1 MVRGR
6 TCFIIGVIYF
16 CFYKFVVTNF
26 QMLIMT
32 IQQYIE
38 SINSRYKSGL
48 STEHTY
54 RGDLQQLIESILPDV
69 KATNEPKRQACGAPD
84 YIITRKDIPIGYIEA
99 KDIGDPDLD
108 GKRKAE
114 TKSNLTVIKP
124 LYSILFLPTI
134 SIFIYTETASL

>member
-1 MVRGR
+1 
-6 TCFIIGVIYF
+6 
-16 CFYKFVVTNF
+16 
-26 QMLIMT
+26 MT

-108 GKRKAE
+108 GKRKAGNKE
-114 TKSNLTVIKP
+114 QFDRYKASLLNLIFTDYLNFHLYRDGEFVMKIAIGEVTSKGIKP
-124 LYSILFLPTI
+124 LSENFAAFEDLIK
-134 SIFIYTETASL
+134 